1 MRDLLPEEVL
11 QRRELLERILGVY
24 EQFGYQ
30 QIETPALEELDRL
43 LGSEGGD
50 NEKLIYKVLKRGIEE
65 WPPASEVDA
74 VDLGLRYDLTVTL
87 ARFFASHSH
96 ELLSPFRAI
105 QVGSVWRAERPQKGR
120 YRQFTQ
126 CDIDILGEP
135 GPMAEVELLA
145 SGAEALRAAGLS
157 DFVIRINDRRIL
169 RSLVEWAGFDPDAEA
184 AVLVAVDKLDKIG
197 VEGVAEQLALVDD
210 DGAASRKLADLMPLI
225 SEARGLDG
233 VLAALPVDVDST
245 VRELELIIDG
255 VREMAAVTVEFL
267 VDPTL
272 VRGQGYYTGP
282 IWEVE
287 VAGSPGSVASGG
299 RYDRMVGK
307 LSGIDVPAAGFSIG
321 FERIWDLVADQ
332 LETEG
337 GQRVALLY
345 GDGVSIA
352 DIGAAARSLR
362 ESATAVRIERAAKN
376 RNGQLARLAAAG
388 FTHWVEFRPELP
400 AVQQIRG

>member
-1 MRDLLPEEVL
+1 
-11 QRRELLERILGVY
+11 
-24 EQFGYQ
+24 
-30 QIETPALEELDRL
+30 
-43 LGSEGGD
+43 
-50 NEKLIYKVLKRGIEE
+50 
-65 WPPASEVDA
+65 
-74 VDLGLRYDLTVTL
+74 
-87 ARFFASHSH
+87 
-96 ELLSPFRAI
+96 
-105 QVGSVWRAERPQKGR
+105 
-120 YRQFTQ
+120 
-126 CDIDILGEP
+126 
-135 GPMAEVELLA
+135 MAEVELLA
-145 SGAEALRAAGLS
+145 SGAEALVAAGLS

-169 RSLVEWAGFDPDAEA
+169 RSLVEWAGFDTDAEA

-197 VEGVAEQLALVDD
+197 VDGVAEQLALVDD
-210 DGAASRKLADLMPLI
+210 DGSASSKLADLMPLI
-225 SEARGLDG
+225 SEARGIDG

-255 VREMAAVTVEFL
+255 VRQMAAVTVKFL

-321 FERIWDLVADQ
+321 FERIWDLLSDQ
-332 LETEG
+332 LRTEG

-352 DIGAAARSLR
+352 EIGAAARSLR
-362 ESATAVRIERAAKN
+362 ETATAVRIERAAKN

-388 FTHWVEFRPELP
+388 YTHWVEFRPDMP
-400 AVQQIRG
+400 TVQPIRA